1 MSIVVQKYGGSSL
14 ASAELITNVA
24 KRVIDNRDAGNEMVV
39 VVSAMGDTTDELIA
53 LAHQVTDQPS
63 AREMDVLVSTGEV
76 VSSALMA
83 MALRHLGAEA
93 ISLSGMQAGIQTD
106 TVHRKA
112 RILKVDPERVHRE
125 LERGRI
131 VIVAGFQG
139 VTEELDVT
147 TLGRGASDITGIAL
161 AVVLGA
167 ERFEKLSDVDGV
179 YTADPRVE
187 PRARRLKDIG
197 YEEMLELASQ
207 GAGVLNPRAVEFGQ
221 IYGMPILV
229 ASSITEA
236 TGTLIHAETTMEPTN
251 KVRAIAHDFDV
262 AKITLRGVPDRPGIA
277 ATVFEPLAEQAI
289 SIDTIV
295 QNASTE
301 NLTDLTFTVTQT
313 DLPRAMEIVR
323 PIVAEIGARD
333 LVSDDRLGK
342 VSIVGTG
349 MQNTP
354 GYASR
359 MFRALFDHQINIQL
373 ITTSEIRITCI
384 IDAERV
390 VDAVRAL
397 HAAFALESEEAGVV

>member
-1 MSIVVQKYGGSSL
+1 MPIVVQKYGGSSL

-24 KRVIDNRDAGNEMVV
+24 RRVSRAHEAGNDMVV

-53 LAHQVTDQPS
+53 LAHQVTDRPS
-63 AREMDVLVSTGEV
+63 AREMDVLISTGEV

-83 MALRHLGAEA
+83 MALRHEGADA
-93 ISLSGMQAGIQTD
+93 ISLTGMQAGIQTD

-112 RILKVDPERVHRE
+112 RIRKVDPERVHRE

-139 VTEELDVT
+139 VTEEMDVT

-161 AVVLGA
+161 AIVLGA

-179 YTADPRVE
+179 YTADPRIE
-187 PRARRLKDIG
+187 PRARKLKDIG

-221 IYGMPILV
+221 IYGLPILV
-229 ASSITEA
+229 ASSFTDA
-236 TGTLIHAETTMEPTN
+236 PGTLIHQETTMEPTN

-277 ATVFEPLAEQAI
+277 ATVFEPLAEAAI

-301 NLTDLTFTVTQT
+301 YLTDLTFTVTKT
-313 DLPRAMEIVR
+313 DLPRAMEIVA
-323 PIVAEIGARD
+323 PVVGEIGARD
-333 LVSDDRLGK
+333 VVSDDQLGK

-359 MFRALFDHQINIQL
+359 MFRALFDSGINIEL

-384 IDAERV
+384 IESSRV

-397 HAAFALESEEAGVV
+397 HTAFQLETEEAGVA

>member
-1 MSIVVQKYGGSSL
+1 
-14 ASAELITNVA
+14 
-24 KRVIDNRDAGNEMVV
+24 
-39 VVSAMGDTTDELIA
+39 MGETTDELIS
-53 LAHQVTDQPS
+53 LAHQITDRPS
-63 AREMDVLVSTGEV
+63 AREMDVLISTGEV

-83 MALRHLGAEA
+83 MALRHEGADA
-93 ISLSGMQAGIQTD
+93 ISLTGMQAGIQTD

-112 RILKVDPERVHRE
+112 RIRKVDPGRVHRE
-125 LERGRI
+125 LERGRV

-161 AVVLGA
+161 AVALEA

-179 YTADPRVE
+179 YTADPRLE
-187 PRARRLKDIG
+187 PRARRLRDIS

-207 GAGVLNPRAVEFGQ
+207 GAGVLNPRAVELGQ
-221 IYGMPILV
+221 IYGLPILV
-229 ASSITEA
+229 ASSFAETA
-236 TGTLIHAETTMEPTN
+236 GTLIHGEATMEPTN

-277 ATVFEPLAEQAI
+277 ATIFEPLAEAAI

-301 NLTDLTFTVTQT
+301 NLTDLTFTVTKT
-313 DLPRAMEIVR
+313 DNARAMEIVA
-323 PIVAEIGARD
+323 PLVEEIGAREI
-333 LVSDDRLGK
+333 VSDAGLGK

-359 MFRALFDHQINIQL
+359 MFRALFDAGINIQL

-384 IDAERV
+384 IDAASVAE
-390 VDAVRAL
+390 AVQAL
-397 HAAFALESEEAGVV
+397 HEAFQLETEEATTAGAGV

>member
-1 MSIVVQKYGGSSL
+1 MPIIVQKYGGSSL
-14 ASAELITNVA
+14 ATAELITNVA
-24 KRVIDNRDAGNEMVV
+24 GRVLRQRDSGCEMVV

-53 LAHQVTDQPS
+53 LAHQVSEQPS
-63 AREMDVLVSTGEV
+63 EREMDVLMSTGEI
-76 VSSALMA
+76 VSAALVA
-83 MALRHLGAEA
+83 MALRELGADA
-93 ISLSGMQAGIQTD
+93 ISLSGMQAGILTD
-106 TVHRKA
+106 SIHRKA
-112 RILKVDPERVHRE
+112 RIRHVDPERIRRE
-125 LERGRI
+125 LERDRI

-161 AVVLGA
+161 AIVLKA

-179 YTADPRVE
+179 YTADPRIE

-221 IYGMPILV
+221 IYDLPILV
-229 ASSITEA
+229 ASSFQETP
-236 TGTLIHAETTMEPTN
+236 GTLIHRETTMEPTN

-262 AKITLRGVPDRPGIA
+262 GKITLRGVPDRPGIA
-277 ATVFEPLAEQAI
+277 ATVFEPLAEAAI
-289 SIDTIV
+289 SVDTIV

-301 NLTDLTFTVTQT
+301 NLTDLTFTVAKG
-313 DLPRAMEIVR
+313 DLRRATEIVQ
-323 PIVAEIGARD
+323 PVVKEIGARD
-333 LVSDDRLGK
+333 LVTDDRLGK

-359 MFRALFDHQINIQL
+359 MFRTLFDAKINIEL
-373 ITTSEIRITCI
+373 ITTSEIRITCL
-384 IDAERV
+384 IDADRV
-390 VDAVRAL
+390 KDAVRAL
-397 HAAFALESEEAGVV
+397 HTAFELEKE

>member
-1 MSIVVQKYGGSSL
+1 
-14 ASAELITNVA
+14 
-24 KRVIDNRDAGNEMVV
+24 V

-63 AREMDVLVSTGEV
+63 AREMDVLVSTGEI

-93 ISLSGMQAGIQTD
+93 ISLTGMQAGIQTD

-112 RILKVDPERVHRE
+112 RIQKVDPDRIRRE

-131 VIVAGFQG
+131 AIVAGFQG

-161 AVVLGA
+161 AVVLEA

-179 YTADPRVE
+179 YTADPRIV
-187 PRARRLKDIG
+187 PGARRLKDIG

-221 IYGMPILV
+221 IYDMPILV
-229 ASSITEA
+229 ASSLSDA
-236 TGTLIHAETTMEPTN
+236 PGTLIHRETTMEPTN

-277 ATVFEPLAEQAI
+277 ATIFEPLADAAV
-289 SIDTIV
+289 SVDTIV
-295 QNASTE
+295 QNASSE
-301 NLTDLTFTVTQT
+301 NLTDLTFTVSKT
-313 DLPRAMEIVR
+313 DLARALEIVR
-323 PIVAEIGARD
+323 PIVADIRARD
-333 LVSDDRLGK
+333 LVADADLGK

-359 MFRALFDHQINIQL
+359 MFRTLYDAAINIQL

-384 IDAERV
+384 IEAARV
-390 VDAVRAL
+390 VDATRAL
-397 HAAFALESEEAGVV
+397 HAAFDPESE

>member
-1 MSIVVQKYGGSSL
+1 MPIVVQKYGGSSV
-14 ASAELITNVA
+14 ATAELITNVA
-24 KRVIDNRDAGNEMVV
+24 RRVIQNREAGNEMVV

-53 LAHQVTDQPS
+53 LAHQVTDRPS
-63 AREMDVLVSTGEV
+63 EREMDVLISTGEV

-83 MALRHLGAEA
+83 MALRHLGVDA
-93 ISLSGMQAGIQTD
+93 ISLTGMQAGIQTD

-112 RILKVDPERVHRE
+112 RIRNVDPQRVHRE
-125 LERGRI
+125 LERGHI

-161 AVVLGA
+161 AVVLRA
-167 ERFEKLSDVDGV
+167 ERFEKLSDVDGI
-179 YTADPRVE
+179 YTADPRIE
-187 PRARRLKDIG
+187 PCARKLKDIG

-207 GAGVLNPRAVEFGQ
+207 GAGVLNPRAVELGQ
-221 IYGMPILV
+221 IYDLPILV
-229 ASSITEA
+229 ASSFNDGP
-236 TGTLIHAETTMEPTN
+236 GTLIHRETTMEPTN

-262 AKITLRGVPDRPGIA
+262 GKITLHGVPDRPGIA
-277 ATVFEPLAEQAI
+277 ATIFEPLAEAAI

-301 NLTDLTFTVTQT
+301 KLTDLTFTVGKT
-313 DLPRAMEIVR
+313 DLHRAIELVQ
-323 PIVAEIGARD
+323 PLVTEIGARD
-333 LVSDDRLGK
+333 VVSDARLGK

-359 MFRALFDHQINIQL
+359 MFRALFDAGINIEL
-373 ITTSEIRITCI
+373 ITTSEIRITCL
-384 IDAERV
+384 IDAGQV
-390 VDAVRAL
+390 ADAVRAL
-397 HAAFALESEEAGVV
+397 HTAFELEAGE